1 MQVTEAIALEHA
13 SLLRVF
19 GQVER
24 VLPRLRSAAEVATLA
39 TIVEGLLN
47 THRELEINFAFV
59 ALDHSLHH
67 KKRLTTL
74 YEDHQELDERLRQ
87 VHEAPTCARAG
98 GLLKAGLGAARAHF
112 HEEERDLFPMLE
124 QALGL
129 GVLAALGEAFQKA
142 ARAEVSGAR
151 ARAPGSL
158 VSSRSRVRKIAPL

>member
-13 SLLRVF
+13 SMLRLF
-19 GQVER
+19 GQIER

-47 THRELEINFAFV
+47 THRELEVNFAFV

-87 VHEAPTCARAG
+87 VREAPTRARAR

-112 HEEERDLFPMLE
+112 NEEERHLFPVLKR
-124 QALGL
+124 ALGT
-129 GVLAALGEAFQKA
+129 GVSAALGEAFQKA
-142 ARAEVSGAR
+142 ARAKENGAR
-151 ARAPGSL
+151 ARGRGSL
-158 VSSRSRVRKIAPL
+158 VSSRSRLRKVAPL